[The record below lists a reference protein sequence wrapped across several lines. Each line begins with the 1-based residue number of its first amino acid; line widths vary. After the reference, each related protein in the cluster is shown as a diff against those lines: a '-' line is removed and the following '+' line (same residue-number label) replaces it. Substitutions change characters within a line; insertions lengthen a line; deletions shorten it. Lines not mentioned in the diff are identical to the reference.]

1 MRNSKLILGPP
12 GCGKTYTLIEEVKK
26 AIGEGVSSTRI
37 GVVSF
42 TKKAISE
49 FIDRACS
56 EFPTLTKDNF
66 PHFKTLHATGFHGL
80 GLESSDVMGR
90 EDYRSLS
97 GMLGVDFEG
106 GDATSVDD
114 GISIPAIG
122 GSGAKY
128 LQMIMRATYRE
139 VTLEQEYNMQGD
151 YNLYF
156 EKLNQIYAQL
166 LAYKSHVTKVDF
178 SDMISQYIDNVD
190 PPHLDLLIID
200 EAQDLTPLQ
209 WTMARKMADNAGEV
223 IIAGDD
229 DQAIHRWTGVDVQ
242 RFVDSSDKV
251 KVLSKSYRLPRAVF
265 KVSQDIARR
274 IPNRIPKPFHPR
286 EDEGNVQWM
295 YRVEDLPLEQGSW
308 TIMARTNGFV
318 KNIADRLRSIGY
330 FFSIKGHPSIK
341 QEYIHVMSIWKDLQ
355 KGYALPVETIKRFYK
370 SVPKTKEHAVV
381 ARGSASL
388 LDMLAPDADVDYHE
402 LVKDFGMLAPLDR
415 DAKDIAKLSRE
426 EKLYMEAIERRG
438 ESIDGVPRIK
448 LSTIHAMKGGEDDNV
463 GVYLG
468 STQACME
475 GKHPEDEHRVFYVA
489 VTRAKQNLYL
499 IQSEKKYRYE
509 I

>member
-139 VTLEQEYNMQGD
+139 VTLEQEYN
-151 YNLYF
+151 L
-156 EKLNQIYAQL
+156 
-166 LAYKSHVTKVDF
+166 S
-178 SDMISQYIDNVD
+178 
-190 PPHLDLLIID
+190 LIHI
-200 EAQDLTPLQ
+200 
-209 WTMARKMADNAGEV
+209 
-223 IIAGDD
+223 
-229 DQAIHRWTGVDVQ
+229 
-242 RFVDSSDKV
+242 
-251 KVLSKSYRLPRAVF
+251 
-265 KVSQDIARR
+265 
-274 IPNRIPKPFHPR
+274 
-286 EDEGNVQWM
+286 
-295 YRVEDLPLEQGSW
+295 
-308 TIMARTNGFV
+308 
-318 KNIADRLRSIGY
+318 
-330 FFSIKGHPSIK
+330 
-341 QEYIHVMSIWKDLQ
+341 
-355 KGYALPVETIKRFYK
+355 
-370 SVPKTKEHAVV
+370 
-381 ARGSASL
+381 
-388 LDMLAPDADVDYHE
+388 
-402 LVKDFGMLAPLDR
+402 
-415 DAKDIAKLSRE
+415 
-426 EKLYMEAIERRG
+426 
-438 ESIDGVPRIK
+438 
-448 LSTIHAMKGGEDDNV
+448 
-463 GVYLG
+463 
-468 STQACME
+468 
-475 GKHPEDEHRVFYVA
+475 
-489 VTRAKQNLYL
+489 
-499 IQSEKKYRYE
+499 
-509 I
+509 